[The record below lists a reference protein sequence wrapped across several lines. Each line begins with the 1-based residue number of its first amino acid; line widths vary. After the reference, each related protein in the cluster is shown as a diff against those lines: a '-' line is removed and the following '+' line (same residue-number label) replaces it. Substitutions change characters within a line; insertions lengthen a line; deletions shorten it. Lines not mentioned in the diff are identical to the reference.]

1 MRNREL
7 AIVLL
12 SSPTDCVDNDRT
24 EQSLG
29 LAYIASTLKAHNYA
43 VQIVELTGYHSAEL
57 LTALRTIPIADVYGL
72 SCYSTNYQSV
82 KQIVTHLRTI
92 KPDAY
97 ICLGGP
103 HPTALPLE
111 TLQDLPID
119 SVVVGDGEL
128 AFLNIV
134 NALKQGN
141 RINGIVTAITPVHLD
156 ELPFPNR
163 HLVDQNTFSRTL
175 NRHRTLSLITSRGC
189 RYQCLH
195 CNSVVMGG
203 SRLSV
208 KFRST
213 ANVLAEIRELKQ
225 MGYHALRFSDDNF
238 ADNPDIAHLVSAIAE
253 ENISYRIFS
262 RLEHLTPSTVALLAA
277 SGCKL
282 ISVGIESL
290 NPKNLRFLRKASV
303 LRCLANLEN
312 THRYG
317 IPVRASFMVG
327 LPYDTDASIERYF
340 AEAYNLPFSEY
351 AIYALLP
358 YPGTPLWEQP
368 ARYGY
373 EIIDRD
379 FTRYVQMGIGRKTAF
394 VLKHTDPETGYTFLP
409 ADMERWH
416 SMANAIF
423 STKRH
428 MSESPIG

>member
-29 LAYIASTLKAHNYA
+29 LAYIASTLQAHNYA

-57 LTALRTIPIADVYGL
+57 LTALHTIPIADIYGL

-82 KQIVTHLRTI
+82 KQIVTHLRTVQ
-92 KPDAY
+92 PDAY

-134 NALKQGN
+134 NSLKRGN
-141 RINGIVTAITPVHLD
+141 RINGIVTAVTSFHLD

-163 HLVDQNTFSRTL
+163 HLVDQDTFSRTL
-175 NRHRTLSLITSRGC
+175 NLQRTLSLITSRGC
-189 RYQCLH
+189 RYRCLH

-213 ANVLAEIRELKQ
+213 ANVIAEIRELKQ

-238 ADNPDIAHLVSAIAE
+238 ADNPDHANLLSAIAE

-312 THRYG
+312 TLRYG

-416 SMANAIF
+416 NKANAIF